1 MRKKAIQLD
10 LVKRKNLVF
19 IEIFKRVIACIMIHR
34 FFIAEILHLLVLK
47 NFKVFKKCAQSS
59 IRNYCI
65 FSRRSR
71 GLCNFF
77 GVSRILIRDMS
88 AKGLFFG
95 VKKAS

>member
-1 MRKKAIQLD
+1 MRKKAIQVD
-10 LVKRKNLVF
+10 LIKRKNLVF
-19 IEIFKRVIACIMIHR
+19 IEIFKRVISCIMVNR

-47 NFKVFKKCAQSS
+47 IFKLVKKFTKSS